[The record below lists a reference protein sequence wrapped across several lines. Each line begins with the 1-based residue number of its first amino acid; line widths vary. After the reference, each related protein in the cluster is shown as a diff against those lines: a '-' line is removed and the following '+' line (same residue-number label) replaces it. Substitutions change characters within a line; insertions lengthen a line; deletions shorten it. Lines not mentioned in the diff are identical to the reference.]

1 MRVLQFVSLARC
13 SLMLLSGFASMPLRA
28 QRSNVAPPPGSIT
41 VVRDSRPVVLTRVD
55 LAKLPRRELRVVAE
69 GATDSV
75 TVSGVNL
82 WDVLQAVGAPSVEA
96 SGRQRAVMYVRLKG
110 SDGQNAVLALVEVD
124 PGFSR
129 RTVLV
134 ADHRNGKVL
143 DESEG
148 PWRVIIPDDL
158 RHARWIRG
166 LVSVEIATLTP

>member
-1 MRVLQFVSLARC
+1 VSGLVATPVFGQAPT
-13 SLMLLSGFASMPLRA
+13 S
-28 QRSNVAPPPGSIT
+28 APPSGSIT
-41 VVRDSRPVVLTRVD
+41 VARDGRLSIVTPSD
-55 LAKLPRRELRVVAE
+55 LARLPRRDVRVVAE
-69 GATDSV
+69 GAVDSV

-82 WDVLQAVGAPSVEA
+82 WDILQSVGVPSAEA

-134 ADHRNGKVL
+134 ADRRSGKSL

-148 PWRVIIPDDL
+148 PLRVIIPDDQ

-166 LVSVEIATLTP
+166 LVSVEVVTLKP